1 VELEFTDEQ
10 EELRS
15 SVRSFLEK
23 ECPVDVVRAVGE
35 TGEAPEK
42 LWGSMVALDWP
53 ALAIPEEYGGIGLTV
68 LETAVVAEELGRAI
82 APGPL
87 LATVTQ
93 FAPMVREVGTPE
105 QQQRFLPQVASG
117 AVTGTVA
124 LADHPRGWGLDDVT
138 MTAERAEGGWVL
150 DGTKVGV
157 VADAATSEVAVIAR
171 AGDGMGAFVVPAA
184 DAGLAAVHSL
194 DASRPLAIATL
205 DRVLVTADRALG
217 EPGSAASTLGISR
230 ALQEATVGLALETV
244 GACDALFQMV
254 LAYVKDRKQFGVPI
268 GSFQAVK
275 HKMSNMFLSIER
287 ARALCYFAVA
297 AINEDTPTRGTAVSM
312 AKAASDDCQRLVG
325 RESIQTLGGIGFTW
339 EHDGHLFVKR
349 AATAGTLFG
358 GSAEHS
364 VAVATTTLGLAAD

>member
-1 VELEFTDEQ
+1 MELEFTDEQ

-23 ECPVDVVRAVGE
+23 ECPVDVVRGVVE

-53 ALAIPEEYGGIGLTV
+53 ALAIPEAYGGIGLTI

-124 LADHPRGWGLDDVT
+124 LADHPRGWALDDVT
-138 MTAERAEGGWVL
+138 MTAERADGDWVL

-157 VADAATSEVAVIAR
+157 LADAGTTEVVVIAR
-171 AGDGMGAFVVPAA
+171 AGDGFGAFVVPAA
-184 DAGLAAVHSL
+184 QCAGLE
-194 DASRPLAIATL
+194 P
-205 DRVLVTADRALG
+205 RALARC
-217 EPGSAASTLGISR
+217 EPAPLHGHAGP
-230 ALQEATVGLALETV
+230 
-244 GACDALFQMV
+244 C
-254 LAYVKDRKQFGVPI
+254 
-268 GSFQAVK
+268 
-275 HKMSNMFLSIER
+275 
-287 ARALCYFAVA
+287 AR
-297 AINEDTPTRGTAVSM
+297 PRRPGTR
-312 AKAASDDCQRLVG
+312 
-325 RESIQTLGGIGFTW
+325 
-339 EHDGHLFVKR
+339 
-349 AATAGTLFG
+349 
-358 GSAEHS
+358 
-364 VAVATTTLGLAAD
+364 